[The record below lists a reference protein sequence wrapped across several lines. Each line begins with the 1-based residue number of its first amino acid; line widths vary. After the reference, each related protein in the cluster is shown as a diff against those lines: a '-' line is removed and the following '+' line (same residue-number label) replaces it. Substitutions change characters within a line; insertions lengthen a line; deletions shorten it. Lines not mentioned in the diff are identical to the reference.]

1 MHVIVPIKRYALA
14 KQRLAGGFTAE
25 QRRHI
30 SRATAEAT
38 LCELSSLRGV
48 DGVVVVTAERS
59 LHRLVRAYGFD
70 LHAEDGRAGLN
81 SVLED
86 ALAALR
92 RRRVVDA
99 CIVHSDIPLF
109 SASELHKVLEVHT
122 AGRERQ
128 LTLVTDRAGRGT
140 NVRACR
146 PLDAVPCLYGPGSA
160 RLHAARARAAALH
173 VERVRSEALALDL
186 DRCDDVAAILSA
198 KASMSPVAL
207 TLQRW
212 VLNRAT
218 GRFGNV
224 TA

>member
-14 KQRLAGGFTAE
+14 KQRLASGFTAE
-25 QRRHI
+25 QRRQI

-38 LCELSSLRGV
+38 LCELSHLRGV

-59 LHRLVRAYGFD
+59 LYRLVRAYGFD
-70 LHAEDGRAGLN
+70 LHAEDGQGGLN
-81 SVLED
+81 AVLEV
-86 ALAALR
+86 ALATLK

-109 SASELHKVLEVHT
+109 SASELYKVLGVHA

-128 LTLVTDRAGRGT
+128 LTLVTDRVGQGT

-160 RLHAARARAAALH
+160 ALHAAHARAAAVH
-173 VERVRSEALALDL
+173 VERVKSQTLALDF
-186 DRCDDVAAILSA
+186 DHCDDVTAILSA
-198 KASMSPVAL
+198 KVSTSPIVL
-207 TLQRW
+207 TLQSW
-212 VLNRAT
+212 VLNRTTRRSRNA
-218 GRFGNV
+218 
-224 TA
+224 AA